1 MLRRPAIMR
10 SRRRFELGTYARTT
24 GFTLVELL
32 VVIAIIG
39 ILVALLLPAVQAAR
53 ESARRTQCT
62 NHLKQLT
69 LGMINHESSARSLP
83 SSGWKGHFSGD
94 PDRGTGKNQPGGWMY
109 SILPY
114 IEQQQLFDMGKGK
127 TGATRL
133 QDLAARDSTPLP
145 TISCPSRR
153 SPQAVPRA
161 SASQALSGDGLGK
174 AAYYSMPTAAK
185 VDYAINVGDMTNF
198 DTKCLEIGPNN
209 YDPAS
214 WPAAFPPPASK
225 YNGVSFCGTAVKFR
239 QITDG
244 LTNTIA
250 LGEKFVFTQVYNDGK
265 HWDADDWGPYMGFQD
280 DLVRSTYF
288 DGLNV
293 THVPQQDTDILPK
306 LPGMNTSDQ
315 FTQLL
320 PKELFG
326 SSHPGGCLFS
336 MCDGSVTLVTFDVD
350 AETYRQMGDRGDG
363 GVKKVYTR

>member
-1 MLRRPAIMR
+1 MR
-10 SRRRFELGTYARTT
+10 FRRRLELPTWASNQ

-69 LGMINHESSARSLP
+69 LGMINHESSTRALP
-83 SSGWKGHFSGD
+83 SSGWKGHFTGD

-114 IEQQQLFDMGKGK
+114 IEQQQLFDLGKGK
-127 TGATRL
+127 SGTTRL
-133 QDLAARDSTPLP
+133 QDLAARDATPLP

-153 SPQAVPRA
+153 SPQAVPRT
-161 SASQALSGDGLGK
+161 SSSQALSGDGTGK
-174 AAYYSMPTAAK
+174 AQSYDMPTAAK

-198 DTKCLEIGPNN
+198 DIECLTIGPNN

-225 YNGVSFCGTAVKFR
+225 YSGISFCGTAVKFR

-250 LGEKFVFTQVYNDGK
+250 LGEKFVFTQVYNDAK

-288 DGLNV
+288 DGLNPN
-293 THVPQQDTDILPK
+293 HVPQQDTDKLPK
-306 LPGMNTSDQ
+306 LFGMTDADQ

-326 SSHPGGCLFS
+326 SSHPGGCIFS

-350 AETYRQMGDRGDG
+350 GDTFRQMGDRGDG
-363 GVKKVYTR
+363 GIKKIYVR